1 VSEDSAPRGRVA
13 VLLRSQFGLFV
24 LVGGTAAAANFGS
37 RIVFSLWLGYATAIV
52 LAYLLGMT
60 TAFCLNRLF
69 VFRESTSALHHQLA
83 WFVIVNLLAA
93 AQTLAISLLLARWLL
108 PAVGW
113 TWQPELCAHAA
124 GVAVPVFTSYIG
136 HKRLSFR

>member
-1 VSEDSAPRGRVA
+1 LGRRVA
-13 VLLRSQFGLFV
+13 GLLRSQFALFV
-24 LVGGTAAAANFGS
+24 LVGGTAAAVNFGS
-37 RIVFSLWLGYATAIV
+37 RIVFSLWLSYPTAIV

-69 VFRESTSALHHQLA
+69 VFRETTSALHHQLT
-83 WFVIVNLLAA
+83 WFVIVNLLAV

-108 PAVGW
+108 PAAGW
-113 TWQPELCAHAA
+113 IWQPELCAHAV

>member
-1 VSEDSAPRGRVA
+1 VTAEVLPPAGRGNPF
-13 VLLRSQFGLFV
+13 RSQFALFV
-24 LVGGTAAAANFGS
+24 LVGGTAAAVNFGS

-60 TAFCLNRLF
+60 TAFILNRLF
-69 VFRESTSALHHQLA
+69 VFRSTTTALHHQVM
-83 WFVIVNLLAA
+83 WFVIVNLLAV

-108 PAVGW
+108 PAMGW
-113 TWQPELCAHAA
+113 TWQPELCAHAV
-124 GVAVPVFTSYIG
+124 GVAVPVVTSYIG